1 MSDIRNALQ
10 KGAANVI
17 NGYANQLRI
26 QIEENDVLR
35 AELAAALGR
44 MSKLDFERTAAE
56 LERDALRAL
65 LREAYE
71 WRDTLWPVST
81 TVRIA
86 AALKEPQP

>member
-35 AELAAALGR
+35 AERAELRAAISKAVDDLATIELEQEIYAAQGIRKELAAALEG
-44 MSKLDFERTAAE
+44 
-56 LERDALRAL
+56 
-65 LREAYE
+65 
-71 WRDTLWPVST
+71 
-81 TVRIA
+81 
-86 AALKEPQP
+86 